1 MGNLYIVGTPIGNL
15 KDISERALETLKE
28 VDLILCED
36 TRTSLKLL
44 KHFNIEKKLSS
55 YHKFN
60 EKQKTGSII
69 ELLKKGSNI
78 ALISDAGMPCI
89 SDPGYILVKQARQSK
104 INVIGIGGISASIT
118 ALSISGIE
126 SDSFTFYGFFPRE
139 TKDKN
144 KLIKEIKNS
153 NIKTYIFYESPKRI
167 IKTLEYINENLGNI
181 KISVSKELT
190 KLNEK
195 TYFGDIKEVLNE
207 LTQDEKSSL
216 GEYTFIINKKEN
228 KQEEINYSLE
238 ALLID
243 EIIKNNISLKE
254 AVEKL
259 NKKLDN
265 YSKKEIY
272 NASLKL
278 KDILQNI

>member
-167 IKTLEYINENLGNI
+167 IKTLEYINKNLGNI